1 MTASNLVGSLKNA
14 LEKTV
19 VKNGI
24 WMYLYH
30 FFNSVFSLLIV
41 PYITRVL
48 GANKYGVFSIA
59 VNLINYLQVLVE
71 YGFTMSATRKIA
83 LGKQDESRLFSVVVA
98 SRMLLLAASIVISG
112 GYILLHLA
120 NRELCLCVAVLFM
133 TLLGF
138 SLQTDW
144 FFQGKQDMKF
154 ITILCIIS
162 RSVSLALI
170 FLLVKGPSDIL
181 TYCVLFSLTPLIS
194 GLLGI
199 LIARGKY
206 GIRFQKVSFAE
217 VRQELKDGWYVF
229 TTQLSSKVFGAIGV
243 TFLGIFAAEEEVGIF
258 SAIQKIPNTL
268 ILCWVPISQVIYPV
282 SSKKF
287 SESWRAGRAF
297 ITRLRNTIL
306 PLFVILSAIVCL
318 FSRQA
323 VSLLFG
329 AEYVGRSYWVIPLLV
344 WMNLSI
350 FNAFTGV
357 QSLLASG
364 NDKKYS
370 KCFQIGVAFTVL
382 VNFVLIY
389 LFKGDGAAY
398 APAIS
403 ELFLSILLIRE
414 IRRCDREN
422 KR

>member
-1 MTASNLVGSLKNA
+1 M
-14 LEKTV
+14 
-19 VKNGI
+19 
-24 WMYLYH
+24 
-30 FFNSVFSLLIV
+30 
-41 PYITRVL
+41 
-48 GANKYGVFSIA
+48 
-59 VNLINYLQVLVE
+59 
-71 YGFTMSATRKIA
+71 
-83 LGKQDESRLFSVVVA
+83 
-98 SRMLLLAASIVISG
+98 AASIVISG

-120 NRELCLCVAVLFM
+120 NRELCLCVVVLFM
-133 TLLGF
+133 TLLGY

-162 RSVSLALI
+162 RSVSLVLI

-199 LIARGKY
+199 LIAREKY
-206 GIRFQKVSFAE
+206 GIRFQKVSFAD
-217 VRQELKDGWYVF
+217 VWQELKDGWYVF

-268 ILCWVPISQVIYPV
+268 ILCWVPVSQVIYPV

-287 SESWRAGRAF
+287 SEAWSAGRAF

-306 PLFVILSAIVCL
+306 PLFVIMSAIVCL
-318 FSRQA
+318 FSRQV
-323 VSLLFG
+323 VSVLFG
-329 AEYVGRSYWVIPLLV
+329 VEYVSRSYWVIPLLV

-350 FNAFTGV
+350 FNSFTGV

-403 ELFLSILLIRE
+403 EFFLSILLIRE